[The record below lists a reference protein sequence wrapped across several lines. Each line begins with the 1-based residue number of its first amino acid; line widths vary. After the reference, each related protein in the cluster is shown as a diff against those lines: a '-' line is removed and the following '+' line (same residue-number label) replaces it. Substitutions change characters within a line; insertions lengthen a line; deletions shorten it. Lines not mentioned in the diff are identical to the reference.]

1 MRAINRSKKLETIR
15 TVGRISCMDIAQAGD
30 QNVTN
35 SIQEAYPEITLTY
48 LRQWNP
54 KVVIKCGSDQ
64 KIFASSR

>member
-1 MRAINRSKKLETIR
+1 
-15 TVGRISCMDIAQAGD
+15 MDIAQAGD

-54 KVVIKCGSDQ
+54 NEEIEILDLN
-64 KIFASSR
+64 

>member
-1 MRAINRSKKLETIR
+1 
-15 TVGRISCMDIAQAGD
+15 MDIAQAGD

-54 KVVIKCGSDQ
+54 KVVINCGSDQ